1 MSLFLKYRTFSGVVK
16 HREKKNQLRLL
27 ELILLCHHSNCVFSY
42 WYGIGRAF
50 HHYRAKRDQKEPLT
64 KHPELDKLLREEYR
78 SLDDF
83 RAKEKKTVK
92 EDGN

>member
-1 MSLFLKYRTFSGVVK
+1 MYF
-16 HREKKNQLRLL
+16 
-27 ELILLCHHSNCVFSY
+27 
-42 WYGIGRAF
+42 GRAF
-50 HHYRAKRDQKEPLT
+50 HHYRRQRDQKEPLR

-83 RAKEKKTVK
+83 RAKEKAANAK

>member
-1 MSLFLKYRTFSGVVK
+1 M
-16 HREKKNQLRLL
+16 
-27 ELILLCHHSNCVFSY
+27 LIIFGHGSDHLLCVL
-42 WYGIGRAF
+42 GRAF
-50 HHYRAKRDQKEPLT
+50 HHYRRQRDQKEPLR

-83 RAKEKKTVK
+83 RAKEKAAHTK